1 MLGLLNFRNYELD
14 YAIEYPE
21 AIKQDEMTAKT
32 PLNRNFEGW
41 FFHNDFQSIYIILS
55 KVFNDLYDI
64 SLSIEMTFNSN
75 SYITDGKIDTD
86 VGTCLSEGFSSLK
99 SYYSDKD
106 YTLLEDEISESLNF
120 LRRVMNELSPII
132 SFLQKRDT
140 KTALI
145 LLRSL
150 FSLDLRFYFS
160 DKKKPKFSELI
171 DIHSNQ
177 ESHLSELFDILLR
190 KSSYEHIFRATNFG
204 FNVSDN
210 NVIEFDFRPNPEY
223 QSGFVHINNI
233 AGLGSLL
240 YELMSKYHHNAF
252 PYQLIPGMRIHG
264 HNEFR
269 ALNSI
274 LSVVSLEFLFMSTNK
289 IEKSFHI
296 EKTESGVPLS
306 RILTQIMQDG
316 SDRSKKEFPEHSFH
330 TNLMMLRYNLW
341 SFFIFRDK
349 IKHHY
354 ENVIKQFISHLK
366 EKGEYSSAI
375 NLIYTP

>member
-171 DIHSNQ
+171 DIHSNE
-177 ESHLSELFDILLR
+177 ESYLSEFFDILLQ
-190 KSSYEHIFRATNFG
+190 KSSYEHIFQANNFE
-204 FNVSDN
+204 FNVSAN
-210 NVIEFDFRPNPEY
+210 NEIEFDFRPNLEY
-223 QSGFVHINNI
+223 QRGVIRINKVT
-233 AGLGSLL
+233 GLGSLI

-252 PYQLIPGMRIHG
+252 PPQLIPGMRMHG
-264 HNEFR
+264 DNKFSV
-269 ALNSI
+269 LNSI
-274 LSVVSLEFLFMSTNK
+274 LSVVSLELLFISMEK

-306 RILTQIMQDG
+306 KILTQIMQDG
-316 SDRSKKEFPEHSFH
+316 SDLSQRKFPEHSFH
-330 TNLMMLRYNLW
+330 QNIMILRYNLW
-341 SFFIFRDK
+341 SFFMFRDK
-349 IKHHY
+349 IKSHY
-354 ENVIKQFISHLK
+354 VNVIERLILRLK
-366 EKGEYSSAI
+366 ERDSYSPVL
-375 NLIYTP
+375 NLIYF